1 MSIEYPQID
10 TNTAI
15 TLYHKHNKKRP
26 SLCSEQVY
34 LTLTNVNIHTVN
46 YLIQM

>member
-15 TLYHKHNKKRP
+15 PLYHIIIINGS

-34 LTLTNVNIHTVN
+34 LTSVNIHTVN
-46 YLIQM
+46 YLI